1 MVKFL
6 DENEKRK
13 FPVANMNTVLSSLTH
28 DDDIGYILEVDLEY
42 PKALHASHNDSPL
55 APVSLEI
62 SNDMLSP
69 LQKAKFPK
77 EPSQL
82 KLTPNLRDK
91 SKYVLHYR
99 NLKLYTEFGMVVTK
113 VHRVLQFKQ
122 SSRSKPY
129 IAFNTK

>member
-1 MVKFL
+1 
-6 DENEKRK
+6 
-13 FPVANMNTVLSSLTH
+13 MNTVLCSLTH

-42 PKALHASHNDSPL
+42 PKALHASHSDYPL

-77 EPSQL
+77 EPPQL
-82 KLTPNLRDK
+82 KVTLNLRDK

-99 NLKLYTEFGMVVTK
+99 NLKLYTEFGMACNK
-113 VHRVLQFKQ
+113 SSPRVAIQTSIMVEAL
-122 SSRSKPY
+122 Y
-129 IAFNTK
+129 CL

>member
-42 PKALHASHNDSPL
+42 PKALHASHNDYPL

-62 SNDMLSP
+62 LNDTLSP

-77 EPSQL
+77 EPPQL
-82 KLTPNLRDK
+82 KVTLNLRDK

-99 NLKLYTEFGMVVTK
+99 NLKLYTEFGMVVRK

-122 SSRSKPY
+122 ASWLKHY